1 MELASFLFTWPM
13 MFWMTNRAFILT
25 SALAA
30 CRVAM
35 ISGSTTSIFLACR
48 KRRFLCVMQGMTAL
62 GKTLQSLSSSLQ
74 VQACRVAM
82 ISGSTTSI
90 FLACRKRRFLC
101 VMQGMTALGKTLQ
114 SLSSSLQVHFLA
126 AGTAIAAEAAVG
138 ALRQANGE
146 ILFSEG
152 GDQAAQRS
160 CSYPTPGGAQGPT

>member
-13 MFWMTNRAFILT
+13 MFWMTNSAFILT
-25 SALAA
+25 SALA
-30 CRVAM
+30 
-35 ISGSTTSIFLACR
+35 
-48 KRRFLCVMQGMTAL
+48 
-62 GKTLQSLSSSLQ
+62 
-74 VQACRVAM
+74 ACRVAM

-160 CSYPTPGGAQGPT
+160 CSYPTPGGAQGQDGWGRGQPDLVGDN